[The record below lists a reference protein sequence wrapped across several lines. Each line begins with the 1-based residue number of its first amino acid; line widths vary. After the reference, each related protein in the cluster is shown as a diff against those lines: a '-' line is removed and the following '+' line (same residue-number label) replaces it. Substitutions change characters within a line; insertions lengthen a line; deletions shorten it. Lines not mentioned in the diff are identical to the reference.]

1 MSEIKEYI
9 YDSASKFLK
18 KQSTQDLLEKG
29 QKGLFDDELWASL
42 NDMGLTGVNIPE
54 AYGGVG
60 GDYEDGFTVIR
71 LVGQYPIPLPLPE
84 TLISKWILSQ
94 YEMKITHDQPLSFH
108 FNEQN
113 PLEVRK
119 HNGNYILSGEA
130 LNVPWGRVAKEI
142 VALAKCQNEWMM
154 VLLPVNESKIHEQV
168 NLAGE
173 PRDSLI
179 FHDIHIGDSAIKIIE
194 DCESKKI
201 VEQLYALA
209 KAAMLAGISERVVQ
223 ECLSYASERK
233 QFGKNLYRFQA
244 VQQHISL
251 LVGETAACL
260 AAVNNAVEM
269 LQGSYDSLSIMLTK
283 IKVSA
288 VAGDIAMTAHQLH
301 GAIGMT
307 YEHTLHHLTKRL
319 WSWRDEAGNERYWQ
333 GELST
338 YIAHSPVTIWSLLVD
353 NHEVKSIL

>member
-18 KQSTQDLLEKG
+18 KQSTQALLEKG
-29 QKGLFDDELWASL
+29 QMGLFDDELWASV
-42 NDMGLTGVNIPE
+42 NDMGLTGVNISE
-54 AYGGVG
+54 VYGGVG
-60 GDYEDGFTVIR
+60 GDYEDGFTVIK
-71 LVGQYPIPLPLPE
+71 LVGQYPIPLPLTE

-94 YEMKITHDQPLSFH
+94 YGIKITHDQPLSFY

-113 PLEVRK
+113 PLEVRE
-119 HNGNYILSGEA
+119 HNGNYILNGEA

-142 VALAKCQNEWMM
+142 VALAKCQNQWIM
-154 VLLPVNESKIHEQV
+154 VLVPVNESKIHEKV

-173 PRDSLI
+173 PRDSLF
-179 FHDIHIGDSAIKIIE
+179 FHGVNIEDSAIKIIK
-194 DCESKKI
+194 DCESKKK

-209 KAAMLAGISERVVQ
+209 KAAMLTGISERVVQ
-223 ECLSYASERK
+223 ECLFYASERK
-233 QFGKNLYRFQA
+233 QFGRNLFRFQA
-244 VQQHISL
+244 VQQHISF

-269 LQGSYDSLSIMLTK
+269 LQGGNDALSIMLTK

-319 WSWRDEAGNERYWQ
+319 WSWRDEGGNERYWQ

-338 YIAHSPVTIWSLLVD
+338 YIEQNSGTIWSLLVD
-353 NHEVKSIL
+353 NHSVRSIL